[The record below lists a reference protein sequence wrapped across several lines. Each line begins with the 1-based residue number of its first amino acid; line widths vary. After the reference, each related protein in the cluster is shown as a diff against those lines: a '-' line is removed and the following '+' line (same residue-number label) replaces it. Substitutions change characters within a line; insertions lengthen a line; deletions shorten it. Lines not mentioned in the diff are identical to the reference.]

1 MKKLFIENYQIISS
15 VALFS
20 LILILHI
27 PFYKAVVLL
36 LEFIVI
42 IEVVKMAAE
51 FVEKRKLRLR
61 FIIDVFIIFL
71 IRDVV
76 IKITEPSY
84 KEEEILFIL
93 LVIFIF
99 FIFRILALV
108 YSPSITGK
116 QKAKKMVLGTGFEPV
131 TTSMS

>member
-1 MKKLFIENYQIISS
+1 MIENYQIISA
-15 VALFS
+15 VAIFS
-20 LILILHI
+20 LILMLHI
-27 PFYKAVVLL
+27 PFYKAVVVLM
-36 LEFIVI
+36 EFIVV

-51 FVEKRKLRLR
+51 FIEKRKLKLR

-76 IKITEPSY
+76 IKITEVSY
-84 KEEEILFIL
+84 DREEILFLL

-108 YSPSITGK
+108 YSPSVTGK
-116 QKAKKMVLGTGFEPV
+116 NRRKM
-131 TTSMS
+131 

>member
-1 MKKLFIENYQIISS
+1 MKQFIEEHLQIIISIII
-15 VALFS
+15 FS
-20 LILILHI
+20 FMLLLHL
-27 PFYKAVVLL
+27 PFYKAIILL

-42 IEVVKMAAE
+42 LEVIKMIAD

-76 IKITEPSY
+76 IKITVPTY

-99 FIFRILALV
+99 FIFRILALLF
-108 YSPSITGK
+108 SPSVINKTKK
-116 QKAKKMVLGTGFEPV
+116 QPN
-131 TTSMS
+131 